1 MALWGKNDNLESAGT
16 VTLNYT
22 SKVVTGIGTTF
33 GTVGFGTVGQVIRF
47 GSRGSGGTYFGDAVI
62 VEVTSATSCKI
73 GSTEGLTGAAIGG
86 GTQYYLSELP
96 TYTQDDKEW
105 SQKHDST
112 SGSYKDN
119 HGAKARALATTGIGG
134 SVIAVNTLNIDLS
147 MGGNDALSNNG
158 ANIALA
164 GIKTGVA
171 DAGHGTSAG
180 VTTIFVTAPP
190 GVAVGDF
197 VYDGLGYGTDYG
209 RKMISAIGSTTVT
222 TGGGNPGISSFQAAI
237 TKGKGITFWSENIV
251 SLKSG
256 IAAQVTS
263 GDDVQFTRYSGG
275 YDRLIYGVSTTDAQ
289 LFDGSTTEYRT
300 DGAGWV
306 GVTTFVDCHGN
317 LRVKK
322 ETLVAIGGDSGITT
336 GSNGIGYPTPV

>member
-1 MALWGKNDNLESAGT
+1 MALWGKNDNLASAGT
-16 VTLNYT
+16 VTLNY
-22 SKVVTGIGTTF
+22 SNLEVTNSGSNF
-33 GTVGFGTVGQVIRF
+33 AASDVGKVIRF
-47 GSRGSGGTYFGDAVI
+47 GTRGSGGTYFGDAVI
-62 VEVTSATSCKI
+62 VKYTSATKVSI
-73 GSTEGLTGAAIGG
+73 GHTFGLKGGAISGA
-86 GTQYYLSELP
+86 QYYKSELP
-96 TYTQDDKEW
+96 VYTPDDKEW
-105 SQKHDST
+105 SQAHDST
-112 SGSYKDN
+112 GGSYKNN
-119 HGAKARALATTGIGG
+119 HNAKTKALATTGIGG
-134 SVIAVNTLNIDLS
+134 SVIAVDTLSIELS

-209 RKMISAIGSTTVT
+209 RKMISAIGSTTIT
-222 TGGGNPGISSFQAAI
+222 IGGGDVGVSSFQAALAVN
-237 TKGKGITFWSENIV
+237 KGVTFWSENIV

-256 IAAQVTS
+256 VTAQVTS
-263 GDDVQFTRYSGG
+263 GTDIQFTRYSGG

-300 DGAGWV
+300 EGAGWV

>member
-1 MALWGKNDNLESAGT
+1 MALWGKNDNLASAGN
-16 VTLNYT
+16 VTLNYST
-22 SKVVTGIGTTF
+22 LEVTNSGSNF
-33 GTVGFGTVGQVIRF
+33 AASDVGKVIRF
-47 GSRGSGGTYFGDAVI
+47 GTRGSGGTYFGDAVI
-62 VEVTSATSCKI
+62 VKYTSATKVSI
-73 GSTEGLTGAAIGG
+73 GHTFGLKGGAISAVP
-86 GTQYYLSELP
+86 YYKSELP
-96 TYTQDDKEW
+96 VYTPDDKEW
-105 SQKHDST
+105 SQAHDST
-112 SGSYKDN
+112 NGSYKTN
-119 HGAKARALATTGIGG
+119 ARVKALATTGIGG
-134 SVIAVNTLNIDLS
+134 SVISVNTLGDAGDIS
-147 MGGNDALSNNG
+147 AAGNDALSNGG
-158 ANIALA
+158 ANIRVV

-209 RKMISAIGSTTVT
+209 RKLISAIGSTTVT
-222 TGGGNPGISSFQAAI
+222 TGGGDPGVSSFQAAI
-237 TKGKGITFWSENIV
+237 TSGDGITFWSENIV
-251 SLKSG
+251 SLASG
-256 IAAQVTS
+256 VTAEVTS
-263 GDDVQFTRYSGG
+263 GTHIDFTRYSGG

-289 LFDGSTTEYRT
+289 LFDGSSGEYRT
-300 DGAGWV
+300 EGAGWV